1 MRNPRRSRIL
11 LTMVPALLVLV
22 SSACGGRSRLL
33 EMRIDAPSLQTN
45 TVGLGSRQTV
55 RIYLPPSYPHSQV
68 RYPVLYFLPGYDDPV
83 WIFTGGA
90 LQGFR
95 MRDALD
101 GLLAQRRIEEMIVVI
116 PSGTTP
122 LGGTFYSNSP
132 VLGNWEDY
140 VAGDL
145 VTQVDRRF
153 RTLARPEARAVAGTT
168 SGGSGAL
175 LLAMHHPDIFG
186 AVYALNPVLLHPGA
200 LDADGIC
207 SVADAG
213 RYLSIQEATA
223 ALTEKQARLALKLY
237 LQGQI
242 GSDSEAAALRA
253 FFITLG
259 AAFSPNPS
267 SPGLPVRLPYRR
279 GAEGLEADP
288 SARAA
293 FESGLGDWQEKI
305 RRYDGNLRSLRLLAL
320 DYGTGDSIRWLP
332 KGCEHVAAL
341 LSAKGI
347 PHRVLT
353 HPGNHEDH
361 FRERMEGF
369 LLPILSQVLHAQ

>member
-1 MRNPRRSRIL
+1 MRNPRYSRIL
-11 LTMVPALLVLV
+11 LTLVPALLVLV

-45 TVGLGSRQTV
+45 TVGLSYRQTV
-55 RIYLPPSYPHSQV
+55 CVYLPPSYADSQV

-101 GLLAQRRIEEMIVVI
+101 GLLDRRRIEEMIVVI

-122 LGGTFYSNSP
+122 LGGTFYTNSP

-140 VAGDL
+140 IAGEL
-145 VTQVDRRF
+145 VTLVDRSF
-153 RTLARPEARAVAGTT
+153 RTLTRPEARAIAGTT
-168 SGGSGAL
+168 TGGSGAL
-175 LLAMHHPDIFG
+175 LLAIRHPDIFG
-186 AVYALNPVLLHPGA
+186 AVYALDPVLLFPGA
-200 LDADGIC
+200 LDEDGIC
-207 SVADAG
+207 SIADAG
-213 RYLSIQEATA
+213 RLLSIQEATA
-223 ALTEKQARLALKLY
+223 ALPEKQARLALKLY

-242 GSDSEAAALRA
+242 GSDSEAGALRA
-253 FFITLG
+253 FLITLG
-259 AAFSPNPS
+259 AAFSPDLS
-267 SPGLPVRLPYRR
+267 SPGLPVRFPYRR
-279 GAEGLEADP
+279 GAQGLEADP

-320 DYGTGDSIRWLP
+320 DYGTGNGIRWLP
-332 KGCEHVAAL
+332 QGCEHVAGL
-341 LSAKGI
+341 LSAEGI

-353 HPGNHEDH
+353 HSGNHEDH

-369 LLPILSQVLHAQ
+369 LLPILSQVLHAR